1 MSAKKRLSDKQPNF
15 NEGFRVE
22 ATLIAGRLPA
32 LPANMKIPLSA
43 PDISDTEIN
52 AVIEVLRS
60 PRLSLGP
67 KLEEFERSFAEYAGT
82 KYAVAVSSGTSGL
95 HLCVRAL
102 GLKAGDEVITTP
114 FSFIAS
120 ANVLLY
126 EKAVPV
132 FVDIDLKTLNIDANK
147 IEAAITAK
155 TRAIM
160 VVHVF
165 GRPSPM
171 REIMEIADR
180 YNLKVIEDACEAI
193 GAEYEN
199 RRTGST
205 GDAGVFA
212 FYPNKQIT
220 TGEGG
225 MIVSNSDSVAEQA
238 RMLRNQG
245 RDASS
250 DWFEHTT
257 LGYNYR
263 LSDINCAVGIE
274 QLKRL
279 EIILIQRESAARK
292 YQARLENNPHLVL
305 PEIDFPNGRISWFV
319 YVVRLKE
326 NFTRARR
333 DSIVSEMNEAG
344 IGCGRYFAP
353 IHLQPFYVKT
363 FGFRAGDFPVAEH
376 AAERVVALPF
386 FNRITDAQINE
397 VCKMLEKLCG
407 AN

>member
-1 MSAKKRLSDKQPNF
+1 MR
-15 NEGFRVE
+15 
-22 ATLIAGRLPA
+22 
-32 LPANMKIPLSA
+32 IPLSL
-43 PDISDTEIN
+43 PDIGESEIN
-52 AVIEVLRS
+52 HVIQVLRS

-67 KLEEFERSFAEYAGT
+67 KLAEFEKNVAEYTGT
-82 KYAVAVSSGTSGL
+82 KHAVAVNSGTSGL

-102 GLKAGDEVITTP
+102 ELKAGDEVITTP
-114 FSFIAS
+114 FSFVAS

-132 FVDIDLKTLNIDANK
+132 FVDIDPKTLNIDASK

-155 TRAIM
+155 TKALM

-171 REIMEIADR
+171 REISEIAAR
-180 YNLKVIEDACEAI
+180 YNLKIVEDACEAI

-199 RRTGST
+199 QKVGNL

-225 MIVSNSDSVAEQA
+225 IVVTNDDSIAKQI

-245 RDASS
+245 RDANS
-250 DWFEHTT
+250 DWYEHVE

-263 LSDINCAVGIE
+263 LSDINCAVGVE

-279 EIILIQRESAARK
+279 ESILNQREAAARK
-292 YQARLENNPHLVL
+292 YQARLANNPHLVL
-305 PEIDFPNGRISWFV
+305 PEIDFPNGRVSWFV
-319 YVVRLKE
+319 YAVRLKE

-333 DSIVSEMNEAG
+333 DSIVARMNRAG

-353 IHLQPFYVKT
+353 IHLQPFYAKT
-363 FGFRAGDFPVAEH
+363 FGFRTNDFPVAEH
-376 AAERVVALPF
+376 HAERIIALPF
-386 FNRITDAQINE
+386 FNRITDREIEE
-397 VCKMLEKLCG
+397 VGEVLEKLLVS
-407 AN
+407 

>member
-1 MSAKKRLSDKQPNF
+1 
-15 NEGFRVE
+15 
-22 ATLIAGRLPA
+22 
-32 LPANMKIPLSA
+32 MKIPLSA
-43 PDISDTEIN
+43 PDISETEIN
-52 AVIEVLRS
+52 AVVEVLRS

-67 KLEEFERSFAEYAGT
+67 KLEEFERDVAEFAGA
-82 KYAVAVSSGTSGL
+82 KHAVAVNSGTSGL
-95 HLCVRAL
+95 HLCVRSL
-102 GLKAGDEVITTP
+102 GLKSGDEVITTP

-132 FVDIDLKTLNIDANK
+132 FVDIDSKTLNIDAGK
-147 IEAAITAK
+147 IEAAITSK
-155 TRAIM
+155 TKAIM

-171 REIMEIADR
+171 REIRQIADR
-180 YNLKVIEDACEAI
+180 YNLKIIEDACEAI

-199 RRTGST
+199 RPVGNL

-225 MIVSNSDSVAEQA
+225 IIVTDNDFLAEQA

-250 DWFEHTT
+250 DWFEHVQ

-263 LSDINCAVGIE
+263 LSDINCALGIQ
-274 QLKRL
+274 QLKR
-279 EIILIQRESAARK
+279 IKQILRQRESVARK
-292 YQARLENNPHLVL
+292 YRERLQNNRHLIL
-305 PEIDFPNGRISWFV
+305 PEIDFRDGQISWFV
-319 YVVRLKE
+319 YVVRLNE
-326 NFTRARR
+326 NFTRAQR
-333 DSIVSEMNEAG
+333 DLIVRQMNQAG

-353 IHLQPFYVKT
+353 IHLQPFYVENFKYKT
-363 FGFRAGDFPVAEH
+363 GDFPIAEH

-386 FNRITDAQINE
+386 FNLITDAQIDE
-397 VCKMLEKLCG
+397 VCETLEKLLESVLMMNG
-407 AN
+407 

>member
-1 MSAKKRLSDKQPNF
+1 MR
-15 NEGFRVE
+15 
-22 ATLIAGRLPA
+22 
-32 LPANMKIPLSA
+32 IPLSA
-43 PDISDTEIN
+43 PDISETEIN
-52 AVIEVLRS
+52 AAIEVLRS

-67 KLEEFERSFAEYAGT
+67 KLEEFERDVAAYAGT
-82 KYAVAVSSGTSGL
+82 KHAVAVNSGTSGL
-95 HLCVRAL
+95 HLCVRAI

-114 FSFIAS
+114 FSFVAS

-126 EKAVPV
+126 EKVVPI
-132 FVDIDLKTLNIDANK
+132 FVDIDAVTLNIDASK

-171 REIMEIADR
+171 REILEIAAR
-180 YNLKVIEDACEAI
+180 YNLKIIEDACESI
-193 GAEYEN
+193 GAEFEN
-199 RRTGST
+199 RRTGSI

-225 MIVSNSDSVAEQA
+225 MIITNDDSIHKQA
-238 RMLRNQG
+238 KMLRNQG
-245 RDASS
+245 RDANSE
-250 DWFEHTT
+250 WFEHVE

-263 LSDINCAVGIE
+263 LSDINCAIGVE

-279 EIILIQRESAARK
+279 ESILDCRETAARK

-305 PEIDFPNGRISWFV
+305 PEIDFTGGRVSWFV

-326 NFTRARR
+326 NFTRAQR
-333 DSIVSEMNEAG
+333 DSIVTRMNRSG

-353 IHLQPFYVKT
+353 IHLQPFYAKT
-363 FGFRAGDFPVAEH
+363 FGFRAGDFPIAEH
-376 AAERVVALPF
+376 IAERVVALPF
-386 FNRITDAQINE
+386 FNRIKDWEIDE
-397 VCKMLEKLCG
+397 VGETLERLILKT
-407 AN
+407 

>member
-1 MSAKKRLSDKQPNF
+1 MR
-15 NEGFRVE
+15 
-22 ATLIAGRLPA
+22 
-32 LPANMKIPLSA
+32 IPLSA
-43 PDISDTEIN
+43 PDVSEAEID
-52 AVIEVLRS
+52 AVVEVLRS

-67 KLEEFERSFAEYAGT
+67 KLEEFERNAAEYTGT
-82 KYAVAVSSGTSGL
+82 RHAVAVNSGTSGL

-114 FSFIAS
+114 FSFVAS

-132 FVDIDLKTLNIDANK
+132 FVDIDLVTLNIDVSK
-147 IEAAITAK
+147 IEAAITDK

-171 REIMEIADR
+171 REIMEIANR

-199 RRTGST
+199 RRVGSI

-225 MIVSNSDSVAEQA
+225 MIVTDNDTVAAQA

-245 RDASS
+245 RDAAS
-250 DWFEHTT
+250 DWFEHVE

-263 LSDINCAVGIE
+263 LSDINCAVGVE

-279 EIILIQRESAARK
+279 ESILRQREAAARK
-292 YQARLENNPHLVL
+292 YRERLANNPHLVL
-305 PEIDFPNGRISWFV
+305 PEIDFPGGRVSWFV
-319 YVVRLKE
+319 YVVRLNE
-326 NFTRARR
+326 NFSRPQR
-333 DSIVSEMNEAG
+333 DSIVSEMNHSG

-353 IHLQPFYVKT
+353 IHLQPFYAETFNFKT
-363 FGFRAGDFPVAEH
+363 GDFPVAEY
-376 AAERVVALPF
+376 AADRVLALPF
-386 FNRITDAQINE
+386 FNRITDAQIDE
-397 VCKMLEKLCG
+397 VGEKLESCIIR
-407 AN
+407 AEKS